1 MKILGKF
8 RGSLLLVLAV
18 LAALN
23 VAAGL
28 YFGRL
33 DLSGGRIFTL
43 SDYSRGLVAGLKEP
57 VTVKVFFSEDVG
69 PQYNQNRTYL
79 RDMLEDYKAFSKGR
93 LTVELVNPREKESFE
108 AEAKKYRIQALQAQV
123 LENDQFTSR
132 MVFMGLAFL
141 AGDRTE
147 TIPVLTEVDGLEYTI
162 TSTLRRL
169 TVQELETV
177 GILQG
182 HGEPPLAAS
191 TYPGMPQEGP
201 ALGLL
206 TELLRKDYQV
216 RPLNLSQVPAV
227 PQEIGTLLCVKP
239 TATVDTA
246 SLYKLDQFLMRGGR
260 LGLFLDK
267 VDARLQEQQALPLQL
282 GLDAWL
288 AHFGVRVVDNL
299 VGDLSC
305 GSVQVRQGGGG
316 GWASLFPITMKYPL
330 FVEVKDF
337 AAGQAISRD
346 LSTATLFYPSSLDTA
361 AFAAAR
367 AMGAKAAVIA
377 RSTPSSEVQG
387 GPSFDLAP
395 LEQADRQT
403 LAARFGAGPQVLAAT
418 VEGPFRSAFAGP
430 PVPDTTGAAAVHLSQ
445 SAGSRLAVVGDG
457 DFLIDGFARPN
468 NVVLAQ
474 NIVDWLS
481 LDDGLISIRG
491 KSIAARPLEDVSDA
505 ARKWLKW
512 LNILGVPALV
522 VAFGLLR
529 WSTRRRRSQAA

>member
-1 MKILGKF
+1 M
-8 RGSLLLVLAV
+8 
-18 LAALN
+18 
-23 VAAGL
+23 
-28 YFGRL
+28 
-33 DLSGGRIFTL
+33 
-43 SDYSRGLVAGLKEP
+43 
-57 VTVKVFFSEDVG
+57 
-69 PQYNQNRTYL
+69 
-79 RDMLEDYKAFSKGR
+79 
-93 LTVELVNPREKESFE
+93 ELVNPREKESFE
-108 AEAKKYRIQALQAQV
+108 EEAKKYRIQPLQVQV

-147 TIPVLTEVDGLEYTI
+147 TIPVLTDVDGLEYTL

-169 TVQELETV
+169 TVQELEIV

-191 TYPGMPQEGP
+191 TYPGMPQEE

-216 RPLNLSQVPAV
+216 RPLNLPQVPAV
-227 PQEIGTLLCVKP
+227 PQEIGTLLWVKP
-239 TATVDTA
+239 TAAVDTA

-288 AHFGVRVVDNL
+288 AHFGVRVGDNL
-299 VGDLSC
+299 VGDLNC

-316 GWASLFPITMKYPL
+316 GWASLFPVTMKYPL

-346 LSTATLFYPSSLDTA
+346 LGTATLFFPSSLDTS

-367 AMGAKAAVIA
+367 AMGAKVTVIA
-377 RSTPSSEVQG
+377 RSTPSSELQE
-387 GPSFDLAP
+387 GPAFDLAP
-395 LEQADRQT
+395 LERVDRQT
-403 LAARFGAGPQVLAAT
+403 LAARFAAGPQALAAT
-418 VEGPFRSAFAGP
+418 VEGPFHSAFVGR
-430 PVPDTTGAAAVHLSQ
+430 PVPDTTGAAPAHLVQ

-474 NIVDWLS
+474 NITDWLS

-491 KSIAARPLEDVSDA
+491 KSIALRPLEDVSDA

-529 WSTRRRRSQAA
+529 WNTRRRRSQAA